1 MKKISQDTSGM
12 RPHYERYSLLAV
24 TDTILD
30 LLGAEHY
37 ETSLKDELTLAPQE
51 KVVSFIVDG
60 LGYLKLEE
68 LRAAGTVDL
77 SPFLERGAYIPLT
90 SVFPPTTT
98 TALAS
103 LSTGASPIVHGVLGY
118 KLFLQEVGAVV
129 NMIKLATPGAPSDS
143 IRNVG
148 VDLEKFVAVPTI
160 YELLGQAGVKV
171 LLFLPK
177 YIVNSGLSGIL
188 YRGVVEIVPFIGLSD
203 LFVLVRRALAREG
216 KMLLGVYWPLTDTLA
231 HIYGPESEAFAKEVA
246 LFFRSLREDF
256 LEAVRG
262 VTVLV
267 TADHGFVEIDPQRDL
282 IDCSKIPELRGALL
296 FQPVGDLR
304 AGYFFVRRGKE
315 NLVREYLERKYAG
328 EFIVM
333 TAEEAIARKLWG
345 LEAPAD
351 HVRARVGDVVAL
363 ARGRKLFFWPEGE
376 EFKLRGMHGGL
387 TESELLV
394 PLLAIEL

>member
-1 MKKISQDTSGM
+1 
-12 RPHYERYSLLAV
+12 
-24 TDTILD
+24 
-30 LLGAEHY
+30 
-37 ETSLKDELTLAPQE
+37 
-51 KVVSFIVDG
+51 
-60 LGYLKLEE
+60 
-68 LRAAGTVDL
+68 
-77 SPFLERGAYIPLT
+77 
-90 SVFPPTTT
+90 
-98 TALAS
+98 
-103 LSTGASPIVHGVLGY
+103 
-118 KLFLQEVGAVV
+118 
-129 NMIKLATPGAPSDS
+129 
-143 IRNVG
+143 
-148 VDLEKFVAVPTI
+148 
-160 YELLGQAGVKV
+160 
-171 LLFLPK
+171 
-177 YIVNSGLSGIL
+177 
-188 YRGVVEIVPFIGLSD
+188 
-203 LFVLVRRALAREG
+203 
-216 KMLLGVYWPLTDTLA
+216 MLLGVYWPLTDTLA